1 MYFKYKKILPD
12 VYSITDIAGTNCFLI
27 LGKKKAALIDTG
39 IGLGS
44 LKSCVQEI
52 TDLPLIVIGTHG
64 HLDHLGGAGEF
75 DQVYLNPLDFTL
87 ACGIN
92 ARSWY
97 DYAKANYEIINPQKK
112 WTFEMS
118 DFQRVKTSGYVP
130 LNGREIFDL
139 GGITLRLLPMPGHTQ
154 GSETIL
160 LEEARTVI
168 FGDACNPGV
177 FLFGDESSP
186 VEVYMHTLETYKR
199 DYESLYDK
207 VMLSH
212 GGPFIDKSILDV
224 IIDICK
230 EIIAGADE
238 HIPDIIFGQK
248 ACSAKRIGAFGKRLD
263 GKIGNILYNPDKIK
277 ARTN

>member
-1 MYFKYKKILPD
+1 MIR
-12 VYSITDIAGTNCFLI
+12 
-27 LGKKKAALIDTG
+27 
-39 IGLGS
+39 GLVWEV

-92 ARSWY
+92 ARSRY

-154 GSETIL
+154 GSE
-160 LEEARTVI
+160 
-168 FGDACNPGV
+168 
-177 FLFGDESSP
+177 
-186 VEVYMHTLETYKR
+186 
-199 DYESLYDK
+199 DYTA
-207 VMLSH
+207 
-212 GGPFIDKSILDV
+212 GGSADSYFWRCLQPRSIPFW
-224 IIDICK
+224 
-230 EIIAGADE
+230 
-238 HIPDIIFGQK
+238 
-248 ACSAKRIGAFGKRLD
+248 R
-263 GKIGNILYNPDKIK
+263 
-277 ARTN
+277 

>member
-1 MYFKYKKILPD
+1 MYFNYKKILPD

-75 DQVYLNPLDFTL
+75 DQVYLNPLDFIL

-92 ARSWY
+92 ARSRY

-118 DFQRVKTSGYVP
+118 DFQRVKTSGYIP

-139 GGITLRLLPMPGHTQ
+139 GRYNIKTAAYARSYSGVGDYTAG
-154 GSETIL
+154 GSADSYFWRCLQPRSI
-160 LEEARTVI
+160 
-168 FGDACNPGV
+168 P
-177 FLFGDESSP
+177 FGDESSP

-248 ACSAKRIGAFGKRLD
+248 ACSAKRIGRLE
-263 GKIGNILYNPDKIK
+263 K
-277 ARTN
+277 T